1 MLQFLENKPDRQ
13 AAEAMRLNLGW
24 KYGLGLP
31 LDDEGIHA
39 TSLVV
44 FRARLIEAKKETL
57 VFDAV
62 VEALHA
68 AGLVKRRNKQRIDS
82 THIVGNVAKLSRLE
96 LVRETIRLAV
106 ELAEKSG
113 MQPPSMAELVE
124 RYCEA
129 DVDWRCQDKEK
140 LAAKTKQAGE
150 DGVALLR
157 WLEAQ
162 PNLSVHKTTALLKRV
177 LEEQFETEGGKVAQR
192 EKEESGVVK
201 NPHDPDAQWAA
212 KDKKKEKQWVGY
224 KVQVGETVGETHA
237 AKKKGDPTTNF
248 ITDVT
253 TTEAIASDKDGMQ
266 RSLDAQQERGLEYPS
281 EHFVDGAYVC
291 GETMAQAIESGCELV
306 GPMQA
311 APQGSKGIYP
321 TEAFDVDIARRV
333 AVCPAGRLSTEFGK
347 ISDASQGSTSYR
359 IQWGSQCDTCDL
371 QPRCTTSKEGRRVL
385 SVSLRHDLVQARR
398 IEMLTPA
405 FKERMKQ
412 RNAMEGTV
420 SELVRNG
427 MRRTRYR
434 GLKKTNLANLLYG
447 AACNIRRWL
456 RLIAWTI
463 DHGGSQRAAAQ
474 KRGGFSAGFRSPLP
488 LFSRFSCLF
497 HTSSHFRCG

>member
-1 MLQFLENKPDRQ
+1 MSVPREYGQGTLFDAPLLLDRLFGKTDRYRLFRARVMPVLRGMREELAKLYCDDNGRPAIEPVTIAGVTVLQYMENTPDRQ
-13 AAEAMRLNLGW
+13 VAEAARLHLGW
-24 KYGLGLP
+24 KYALDLP
-31 LDDEGIHA
+31 LDYSGFHA

-44 FRARLIEAKKETL
+44 FRERLLEAKLEGLLFDKVLETL
-57 VFDAV
+57 Q
-62 VEALHA
+62 A
-68 AGLVKRRNKQRIDS
+68 AGLVRRRNKQRIDS

-129 DVDWRCQDKEK
+129 DVDI
-140 LAAKTKQAGE
+140 
-150 DGVALLR
+150 V
-157 WLEAQ
+157 
-162 PNLSVHKTTALLKRV
+162 
-177 LEEQFETEGGKVAQR
+177 
-192 EKEESGVVK
+192 
-201 NPHDPDAQWAA
+201 
-212 KDKKKEKQWVGY
+212 
-224 KVQVGETVGETHA
+224 
-237 AKKKGDPTTNF
+237 
-248 ITDVT
+248 
-253 TTEAIASDKDGMQ
+253 
-266 RSLDAQQERGLEYPS
+266 
-281 EHFVDGAYVC
+281 
-291 GETMAQAIESGCELV
+291 
-306 GPMQA
+306 
-311 APQGSKGIYP
+311 
-321 TEAFDVDIARRV
+321 RRV

-347 ISDASQGSTSYR
+347 ISDASQGSTCYR

-447 AACNIRRWL
+447 AACNVRRWL
-456 RLIAWTI
+456 RLTQPRWGCREI
-463 DHGGSQRAAAQ
+463 
-474 KRGGFSAGFRSPLP
+474 PL
-488 LFSRFSCLF
+488 
-497 HTSSHFRCG
+497 